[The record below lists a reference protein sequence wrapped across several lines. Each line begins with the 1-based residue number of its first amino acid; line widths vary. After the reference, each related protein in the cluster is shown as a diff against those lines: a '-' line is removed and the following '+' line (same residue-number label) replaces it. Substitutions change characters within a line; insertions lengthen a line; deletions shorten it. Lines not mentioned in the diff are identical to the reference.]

1 MIYFFDSSALV
12 KLYHRERG
20 SEVVEALFAEPGHQI
35 IVSRLAGVEFH
46 SALALKVRTGHLDA
60 AESLALRLR
69 FLEHVTSGAIM
80 LLGVHAN
87 HYANAEDLIV
97 QHGNRKGLRTLDAL
111 QLAVALDVQARVGLD
126 AFVVADTAF
135 AEIAKAQGVSV
146 TNPEATS
153 GP

>member
-1 MIYFFDSSALV
+1 MTYFFDSSALV
-12 KLYHRERG
+12 KLYHPERG
-20 SEVVEALFAEPGHQI
+20 SDRIEAIFDEPGRRI
-35 IVSRLAGVEFH
+35 IISRLAGVEFH
-46 SALALKVRTGHLDA
+46 SALALKVRTGRLDSG
-60 AESLALRLR
+60 ESLALRLR

-87 HYANAEDLIV
+87 HYTNAEDLIV

-135 AEIAKAQGVSV
+135 AEIAEAQGVSV
-146 TNPEATS
+146 RNPEVA
-153 GP
+153 

>member
-12 KLYHRERG
+12 KLYHPERG
-20 SEVVEALFAEPGHQI
+20 SERIAALFDEPGRQI
-35 IVSRLAGVEFH
+35 IVSRLAAVEFH

-60 AESLALRLR
+60 VGSLALRLR

-87 HYANAEDLIV
+87 HYARAEDLIV

-111 QLAVALDVQARVGLD
+111 QLAVAPDVHARVGLE
-126 AFVVADTAF
+126 AFVVADIVF
-135 AEIAKAQGVSV
+135 AEIVKARGVSV
-146 TNPEATS
+146 TNPEAT
-153 GP
+153 